1 MTASAPI
8 TIRRGTT
15 LPDIVWRMMSQGQPF
30 PGAGSTFVLTIK
42 SGGNTIRKSTADGAG
57 LTYDNAT
64 GRLRWRRSLA
74 ESRQIALGRVGSY
87 EIERIVGEDQELVIE
102 GSVTGVGGLSDD

>member
-15 LPDIVWRMMSQGQPF
+15 LPDIVWRMTSQGQPF
-30 PGAGSTFVLTIK
+30 PGAGSTFVLTIET
-42 SGGNTIRKSTADGAG
+42 GGNTIRRRTADGSG

-74 ESRQIALGRVGSY
+74 ESRLIGLGRVSSY
-87 EIERIVGEDQELVIE
+87 EVERIIGEDQELLIE
-102 GSVTGVGGLSDD
+102 GPVTGVGGLSDD